1 MNFKGSSPKS
11 ENITEVEHLVA
22 GEQRA
27 RLKGHKGGGFWLT
40 GLSASGKSTLAMS
53 IERELTKLGF
63 HVYVLDGDNVRR
75 GLNADL
81 GFAPED
87 RTENI
92 RRIGEVAALMA
103 DAGLIV
109 ITAFISP
116 YREDRDRARKASAD
130 KFHELYVAA
139 DIETCKKRDPKGLYK
154 KAFAGE
160 IKEFTGIDAPY
171 EAPENPELKLN
182 TGQDDIE
189 TCVSQAVDYV
199 KASVALDK
207 S

>member
-1 MNFKGSSPKS
+1 MIPDKNAPKS
-11 ENITEVEHLVA
+11 KNITEVEHLVTD
-22 GEQRA
+22 ENRI
-27 RLKGHKGGGFWLT
+27 RIKGHKGGVFWLT
-40 GLSASGKSTLAMS
+40 GLSASGKSTLAMA
-53 IERELTKLGF
+53 IEKELTKQGY
-63 HVYVLDGDNVRR
+63 HVYVLDGDNVRH

-116 YREDRDRARKASAD
+116 YREDRDRARKASGD
-130 KFHELYVAA
+130 KFHEIYLAA
-139 DIETCKKRDPKGLYK
+139 DINVCKDRDPKGLYK
-154 KAFAGE
+154 KAAAGE

-171 EAPENPELKLN
+171 EAPEKPEIKLD
-182 TGQDDIE
+182 TGKDDIN
-189 TCVSQAVDYV
+189 TCLKQAVAYV
-199 KASVALDK
+199 NKAVALDD
-207 S
+207 